1 MRKILRWKQGG
12 IDQAGMW
19 RPADVAYDLSQGA
32 FETLRSF
39 LQLALESFDLLRDI
53 LKLSLGKHSSLGD
66 FVSGAIRSAD
76 CAPDSHCDSCE
87 PVLPGHLC
95 PPFGTHAILYHN
107 PDYAIFFPQK
117 LRLQS
122 RQDSWS
128 SDMRQV
134 AEAYS

>member
-32 FETLRSF
+32 FETLRGF
-39 LQLALESFDLLRDI
+39 LQLALESFDLLRYI
-53 LKLSLGKHSSLGD
+53 LKLSFRKHSCLGD

-76 CAPDSHCDSCE
+76 CAPDSHCDSRE
-87 PVLPGHLC
+87 SILPGHFC
-95 PPFGTHAILYHN
+95 PPPETDVILYHN
-107 PDYAIFFPQK
+107 QDYAIFFPKK
-117 LRLQS
+117 LRRQS
-122 RQDSWS
+122 RQGSWRA
-128 SDMRQV
+128 DMRQV